1 MSSTLVPDFPDFP
14 FLEPPA
20 PQSHAIPLP
29 KRRRTRLTE
38 HRNLYHE
45 TADLSEEEEEV
56 EDVVSYALIYA
67 RLRGQFLKA
76 WGNLVTFHQGSRVRV
91 LYTPRKDFY
100 RTGGAG

>member
-20 PQSHAIPLP
+20 PQSHAIPLS

-38 HRNLYHE
+38 HRNLFHE

-56 EDVVSYALIYA
+56 EDVVSALIQ
-67 RLRGQFLKA
+67 LLSVTFLKV
-76 WGNLVTFHQGSRVRV
+76 WSNLVTLNQRSRSRV
-91 LYTPRKDFY
+91 LYTSRKNLY
-100 RTGGAG
+100 CTGRAG

>member
-38 HRNLYHE
+38 HRNLYQE
-45 TADLSEEEEEV
+45 TGDLSEEEEEV
-56 EDVVSYALIYA
+56 DDLVSQCYSLPSGLH
-67 RLRGQFLKA
+67 LRSQFLKA
-76 WGNLVTFHQGSRVRV
+76 WL
-91 LYTPRKDFY
+91 
-100 RTGGAG
+100 